1 MFTVLVAFLFPLVAV
16 RSPWNRSSSNFVLF
30 CSSLL
35 AFQSIG
41 SSTRKLDQ
49 VNICS
54 SSFKKRVKYTCDDLK
69 LLNLLAIQFYLTLQF
84 AE

>member
-1 MFTVLVAFLFPLVAV
+1 MFTVLMAFLFPLVAV
-16 RSPWNRSSSNFVLF
+16 HSPWNRSSSNFVLF
-30 CSSLL
+30 CSSSLL

-69 LLNLLAIQFYLTLQF
+69 LLNLLAVQFYLTL
-84 AE
+84 